1 MINRASAIIKEA
13 KAIEKNGSS
22 NTFIILLRSDYQK
35 EYLSILKFINLLA
48 KAKHRLYL
56 VFVKFFFKVLK
67 SRICLHCVFVY
78 QNRYCC

>member
-35 EYLSILKFINLLA
+35 EYFKFIKIHKFA
-48 KAKHRLYL
+48 CKSKALPL
-56 VFVKFFFKVLK
+56 FSLCQVFL
-67 SRICLHCVFVY
+67 
-78 QNRYCC
+78 